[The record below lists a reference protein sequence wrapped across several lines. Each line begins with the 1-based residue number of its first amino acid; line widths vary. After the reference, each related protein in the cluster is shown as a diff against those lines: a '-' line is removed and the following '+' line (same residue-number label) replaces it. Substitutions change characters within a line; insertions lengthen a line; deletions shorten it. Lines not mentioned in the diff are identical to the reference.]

1 VAYLTAT
8 VTYFSFKKL
17 FQRMNYNAYQL
28 SEPIFPWYEKREV
41 EVKQHSAE
49 EDEFWNRQLKG

>member
-1 VAYLTAT
+1 MAYLTAT

-49 EDEFWNRQLKG
+49 EDEFWNRQ